1 MFAVWWGMLIER
13 DSYTDHKKSLCSLKN
28 YHFSHPPPY
37 SPAPTAEPVPEPVNV
52 RYFDQR
58 PPQRDWDIDYSE
70 TVECSEVGLCT
81 VIGKDGD
88 TIRSIGD
95 ESGARVN
102 IERNPPIVRLRGTKD
117 QVKKARELV
126 ETVLAKEDPSLPE
139 PEPVIAR
146 YQVQRKSLVLSGPA
160 PHSSESPKAGVLAR
174 GEVIDVFEIRTVAKG
189 KQYLRF
195 DRGWVCLS
203 RFMDDRW
210 DFALIPLPD

>member
-13 DSYTDHKKSLCSLKN
+13 DSYTDHMKSLCSLKN

-52 RYFDQR
+52 RYLDQR

-70 TVECSEVGLCT
+70 TVECSEVGLCN

-88 TIRSIGD
+88 TI
-95 ESGARVN
+95 
-102 IERNPPIVRLRGTKD
+102 
-117 QVKKARELV
+117 
-126 ETVLAKEDPSLPE
+126 LAKEDPSLPE

-146 YQVQRKSLVLSGPA
+146 YQVQRKSLVLSGFDPQ
-160 PHSSESPKAGVLAR
+160 ESPKAGVLAR

-195 DRGWVCLS
+195 DRGWVCLR
-203 RFMDDRW
+203 RFIDGRW
-210 DFALIPLPD
+210 DFALIPLAD